1 MDKDKQHPEY
11 IERFIN
17 LGAMLKQKS
26 HFLFGPRQTGKST
39 LIRHRLPSAK
49 VYSLLDNTL
58 FLEFNARP
66 GRLKEEVAGKD
77 ELVVIDEIQRVPQ
90 LLNEVHLLIEKG
102 VRFLLT
108 GSSARKLRSGG
119 VNLLGGRA
127 REAYLHPF
135 VTVELGKFFDLNRAL
150 NNGLIPSIYFSDEP
164 KKDLASYVG
173 SYLKTEISA
182 EALTRNVPAFSRFLG
197 VAALCNAK
205 IVNFSNVA
213 NDAQVKRTT
222 VYEYFDILKDTL
234 IIRELAA
241 FRKGKIRKPV
251 CSSKYYF
258 FDAGVAR
265 QLQGRIAVTPG
276 TPEYGDA
283 FETFIINEVFAFSDY
298 IRPLNLS
305 FWRTATHCE
314 VDLII
319 DEHIALEIKAK
330 SQIGP
335 DDLKGLKAIAEESRF
350 KRLICVSLEER
361 PRKTGNIEIL
371 PYQEFLEMLWA
382 GKLC

>member
-1 MDKDKQHPEY
+1 MDKNRPEY
-11 IERFIN
+11 IERFID
-17 LGAMLKQKS
+17 LESMLKQKS
-26 HFLFGPRQTGKST
+26 YFLFGPRQTGKST
-39 LIRHRLPSAK
+39 LVQHKLPAAK
-49 VYSLLDNTL
+49 VYNLLDNTL
-58 FLEFNARP
+58 FLEFNSRP
-66 GRLKEEVAGKD
+66 GRLKEEVSGRD
-77 ELVVIDEIQRVPQ
+77 NLVVIDEIQRVPQ

-135 VTVELGKFFDLNRAL
+135 VTAELGKLFDLDRAL
-150 NNGLIPSIYFSDEP
+150 NAGLIPSIYFSNEP

-173 SYLKTEISA
+173 AYLKTEIAA

-205 IVNFSNVA
+205 IVNFSNVS

-222 VYEYFDILKDTL
+222 VYEYFEILKDTL
-234 IIRELAA
+234 LLRELAA
-241 FRKGKIRKPV
+241 FRKGRNRKPV

-258 FDAGVAR
+258 FDTGVAR
-265 QLQGRIAVTPG
+265 QLQGRVAVTPG

-298 IRPLNLS
+298 VRPLNLS
-305 FWRTATHCE
+305 FWRTTTRCE

-319 DEHIALEIKAK
+319 DDSIALEIKGK
-330 SQIGP
+330 PQISQ
-335 DDLKGLKAIAEESRF
+335 DDLKGLNAIAEEGSF
-350 KRLICVSLEER
+350 KRYICVSLDKR
-361 PRKTGNIEIL
+361 PRKSGKIEIL
-371 PYQEFLEMLWA
+371 HYNDFLEMLWA
-382 GKLC
+382 RKLC

>member
-1 MDKDKQHPEY
+1 MDKYKKRPEY
-11 IERFIN
+11 IERFID

-39 LIRHRLPSAK
+39 LVQHRLPAAK
-49 VYSLLDNTL
+49 VYNLLDNTL

-66 GRLKEEVAGKD
+66 GRLKEEVAGRD
-77 ELVVIDEIQRVPQ
+77 DLVVIDEIQRVPQ

-135 VTVELGKFFDLNRAL
+135 VTVELGKLFDLNRAL
-150 NNGLIPSIYFSDEP
+150 NTGLIPSVYFSNEP

-173 SYLKTEISA
+173 AYLKTEIAA

-222 VYEYFDILKDTL
+222 VYEYFEILKDTL
-234 IIRELAA
+234 LLRELAA
-241 FRKGKIRKPV
+241 FRKGAKRKPV

-258 FDAGVAR
+258 FDTGVAR
-265 QLQGRIAVTPG
+265 QLQGRVAVTPG

-283 FETFIINEVFAFSDY
+283 FETFIMNEVFAFSDY
-298 IRPLNLS
+298 ARPLNLS
-305 FWRTATHCE
+305 FWRTTTHYE
-314 VDLII
+314 VDLVI
-319 DEHIALEIKAK
+319 DEHIALEIKGK
-330 SQIGP
+330 TQISP
-335 DDLKGLKAIAEESRF
+335 DDLNGLKAIAEEGRF
-350 KRLICVSLEER
+350 KRLICVSLDKR
-361 PRKTGNIEIL
+361 PRKVGKIEIL
-371 PYQEFLEMLWA
+371 PYQEFLGILWA
-382 GKLC
+382 GNL